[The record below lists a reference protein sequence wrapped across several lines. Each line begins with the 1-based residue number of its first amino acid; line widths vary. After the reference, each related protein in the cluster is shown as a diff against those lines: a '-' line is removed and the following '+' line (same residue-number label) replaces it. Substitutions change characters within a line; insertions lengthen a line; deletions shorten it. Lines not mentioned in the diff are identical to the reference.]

1 MYKKITILLL
11 VFCLSLSVFTKAAGD
26 GEITVFIDGEQVL
39 FDVPPQTI
47 NDRTMVPMR
56 AIFEALGATVDW
68 NEEEQSITSAHG
80 EITIYMAIDN
90 PVITV
95 NGEEIT
101 LDAAPVKINDRTLV
115 PVRAVAE
122 SFEAE
127 VLWDEEVQ
135 RVDIKTVSEPSASP
149 EPSGSPDPTASPD
162 PSASPE
168 PSASV
173 SPTASPSASPSGSP
187 SASASP
193 SATPTAGWYEAYPE
207 VPDFGRF
214 TQAELVDTQKTPD
227 GMEYYYDDEQIKS
240 TEKTAY
246 ERALRDAGFTRL
258 MLADKEKRE
267 YTKGKLTVIL
277 RYISQDNQ
285 YKVLVREEPDFY
297 YELPRNC
304 EVPDFGTQFQVAR
317 SEVITGSYYYSYRY
331 REGNLSDTQTK
342 KYAELLEKYDF
353 EEVELKDIE
362 TDDATYQ
369 GMYERKVRRRY
380 KKGYIVVDFGPLK
393 GYLYSVTVY
402 DQSPEEDTQK

>member
-1 MYKKITILLL
+1 MHKKITLLLL
-11 VFCLSLSVFTKAAGD
+11 VFCLSLSVFTTAAGD
-26 GEITVFIDGEQVL
+26 GEITVCIDGEQVL

-68 NEEEQSITSAHG
+68 DEEEQSITSTRG
-80 EITIYMAIDN
+80 GITIYMAVGN
-90 PVITV
+90 PVMRV
-95 NGEEIT
+95 DGEEIT

-127 VLWDEEVQ
+127 VLWDEDAQ
-135 RVDIKTVSEPSASP
+135 RVDIKTEAP
-149 EPSGSPDPTASPD
+149 EPSVSPSASPD
-162 PSASPE
+162 PSASP
-168 PSASV
+168 
-173 SPTASPSASPSGSP
+173 SPSASPTGSP
-187 SASASP
+187 SVSPSVSP
-193 SATPTAGWYEAYPE
+193 SATPTAGRYEAYPE

-214 TQAELVDTQKTPD
+214 TQAELTDTQKTPD
-227 GMEYYYDDEQIKS
+227 GMEYYYDNEQVKS

-317 SEVITGSYYYSYRY
+317 SDVISGSYYYSYRY

-393 GYLYSVTVY
+393 GYLYGVTVY
-402 DQSPEEDTQK
+402 DQSPEEEK